1 MIIPV
6 VLSGGAGTRLW
17 PLSRELFPK
26 QLFPLTGEKTML
38 QETLTRLQGLTDL
51 GNPLVVCNDSHRF
64 MVAEQLCQINA
75 APSAIVLEPV
85 GRNTAPAV
93 TIAALLATADGSD
106 PTLLVLPAD
115 HAIADSAA
123 LHAAV
128 ATGAALA
135 SQGYLLTFGVVPDKA
150 ETGYGY
156 IRADLSQAW
165 TMQPGQPAKASPGDA
180 SASAAAY
187 AVAEFVEKPD
197 LATAQAYVA
206 SGNYYWNSGMFMFQA
221 SAFLKEIEKF
231 APSILGACRQSL
243 AAAVLDLDF
252 TRLDAAAFA
261 ACPSNS
267 IDYAVMEKTANAV
280 VIPLDAGW
288 NDVGSW
294 SALWEAGAKDTD
306 GNVFRGDVL
315 TKDTRN
321 CYLHAGTRMLAAVGV
336 TDHVIVETGDA
347 VLVAHKDR
355 VQDVKAIV
363 DQLKREQRHEALIH
377 CRVNRPW
384 GDYECIDSSDR
395 YQVKRITVKPGAS
408 LSLQMHYHRAEH
420 WIVVRGTA
428 LITCG
433 EETRTVA
440 ENQSTYI
447 PLGMA
452 HRLENPGK
460 IPLELIEV
468 QSGSYL
474 GEDDIVRFEDR
485 YGR

>member
-1 MIIPV
+1 
-6 VLSGGAGTRLW
+6 LGS
-17 PLSRELFPK
+17 PLI
-26 QLFPLTGEKTML
+26 
-38 QETLTRLQGLTDL
+38 
-51 GNPLVVCNDSHRF
+51 VCNEHHRF
-64 MVAEQLCQINA
+64 LVAEQLCQINV

-93 TIAALLATADGSD
+93 AIAALLATADGSD

-115 HAIADSAA
+115 HVIADSTA
-123 LHAAV
+123 LHTAV
-128 ATGAALA
+128 ATGAELA
-135 SQGYLLTFGVVPDKA
+135 RQGSLLTFGVVPDKA

-156 IRADLSQAW
+156 IRADQSRGW
-165 TMQPGQPAKASPGDA
+165 THLGH
-180 SASAAAY
+180 SADGTIDAAAY
-187 AVAEFVEKPD
+187 AVAEFVEKPN
-197 LATAQAYVA
+197 LTTAQAYVA
-206 SGNYYWNSGMFMFQA
+206 SGNYYWNSGMFMFRA
-221 SAFLKEIEKF
+221 SSFLKELEKF
-231 APSILGACRQSL
+231 APAILDACRQSL
-243 AAAVLDLDF
+243 AAAVRDLDF

-294 SALWEAGAKDTD
+294 SALWETGSKDAD
-306 GNVFRGDVL
+306 GNVLRGDVL
-315 TKDTRN
+315 TKDTRS

-363 DQLKREQRHEALIH
+363 DQLKHEQRHEALIH
-377 CRVNRPW
+377 RRVNRPW
-384 GDYECIDSSDR
+384 GDYECIDIADR

-440 ENQSTYI
+440 ENQSTYS
-447 PLGMA
+447 PLGTA

-474 GEDDIVRFEDR
+474 GEDDIVRFEDQ